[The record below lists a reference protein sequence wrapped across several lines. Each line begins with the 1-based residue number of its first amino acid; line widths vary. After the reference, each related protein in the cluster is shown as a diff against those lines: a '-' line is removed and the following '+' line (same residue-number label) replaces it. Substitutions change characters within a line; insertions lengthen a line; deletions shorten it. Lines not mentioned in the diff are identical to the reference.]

1 MNIMPFYGINEI
13 RINATIQKS
22 KQKLDVLCGRGPGFS
37 TCVVAYS
44 RSTFYE
50 SCDIE
55 SVDKFNEPQN
65 LD

>member
-1 MNIMPFYGINEI
+1 MNITPFYG
-13 RINATIQKS
+13 INATIQKS